1 MTFDGVIEAAGFIKV
16 QITPGIHLLER
27 NYGAPRKGESVALTI
42 DFHAATDMA
51 SHANFLWR
59 GTQFGG
65 EIAGMRGV
73 AGNAVALLVGR
84 MANRIS

>member
-1 MTFDGVIEAAGFIKV
+1 MTFDGVIEAAGFIKI
-16 QITPGIHLLER
+16 QINPGVHLLEW

-51 SHANFLWR
+51 SHANVLRR
-59 GTQFGG
+59 GVQLGG
-65 EIAGMRGV
+65 EIAGVRGV
-73 AGNAVALLVGR
+73 ARNAVALFVGK